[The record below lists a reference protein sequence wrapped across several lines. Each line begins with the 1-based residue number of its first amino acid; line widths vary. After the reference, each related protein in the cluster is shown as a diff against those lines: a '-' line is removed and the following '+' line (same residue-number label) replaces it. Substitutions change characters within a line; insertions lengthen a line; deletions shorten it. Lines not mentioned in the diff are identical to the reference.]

1 MPEIIVQNE
10 KKNKQENYDK
20 KVSTVGVKVT
30 WSRCDHFRVFS
41 DAVGGKRFLSE
52 TDN

>member
-1 MPEIIVQNE
+1 MPEIAVQNE
-10 KKNKQENYDK
+10 KKTKQEKYYI
-20 KVSTVGVKVT
+20 KVSIVGVKVT

-41 DAVGGKRFLSE
+41 EAVGGKRFLSE